1 MRSVFVKLKYRFF
14 MGKKKKSGL
23 NCFILEKEKK
33 RKKRHFMQA
42 ESRNSTGTSDLLS
55 MLSRTTSATTAEHF
69 NWAYFVLFSVSHTQ
83 KDSKERQERCSNS

>member
-1 MRSVFVKLKYRFF
+1 MQGGGRPLGLCFLGDFHTLRWERERE
-14 MGKKKKSGL
+14 KKKK
-23 NCFILEKEKK
+23 
-33 RKKRHFMQA
+33 RHLMQA

-83 KDSKERQERCSNS
+83 KDSKERRAHCSNS